1 MPSSCDHQHQPTSS
15 TLVIRELHRTLD
27 QVEKLAALIARD
39 VHCNK
44 FYEEEEEEE
53 KEDFV
58 VVVVVNVVERGQSL
72 RRRKIF
78 VKTASLRYRKK
89 QKKEKE
95 KEKKKYKKRRRKP
108 GEENEPKTVQLLWRM
123 QNGGWLIARVFVW
136 CDLSS

>member
-1 MPSSCDHQHQPTSS
+1 MTATQHPMDYSGPRANDRVISYNTEPSGITGKTRVKLPMPSSCDHQHQPTSS

-78 VKTASLRYRKK
+78 VKVC
-89 QKKEKE
+89 
-95 KEKKKYKKRRRKP
+95 RRRFRK
-108 GEENEPKTVQLLWRM
+108 G
-123 QNGGWLIARVFVW
+123 
-136 CDLSS
+136 